1 MSDNMTKKRILN
13 VKSPTIVDSYY
24 EDEDFQKELD
34 KVSDDILINA
44 ETNRTIKNIRK
55 TLASAL
61 KKKYGF
67 TNGELKEL
75 TSKILKIHG
84 LEASNFDALSSF
96 AKILES
102 RVNDVSIDDNSN
114 KNEKTIAGVNNEITA
129 SFRKLVGYH
138 MLYGVMKD
146 LFGQAEAKVLSGD
159 LYDFS
164 LGLSDSTN
172 ILIPYCW
179 ALDASKIV
187 LEGRKFGQLPSA
199 PVHRVDSYIAALD
212 ETIHQMSSHLA
223 GAIAIGTFFLDT
235 AHILIYKQRVP
246 FEKIKT
252 DATMRKYIE
261 NCFQTFVHSV
271 NHLSRNGVESPFTNI
286 SLFDRVKLKGLVGPE
301 NYGWYFANKKE
312 VALDNGLED
321 KMSAEQ
327 WQEFVIN
334 YIIELQEIYAKFH
347 EKGDPLNNGIPYRF
361 PVTTMNISKDDD
373 DKVLDEKFFDFV
385 CQRDITRF
393 NIFTSK
399 GTKVASCCLSA
410 TTKVLAK
417 IDDDVKYLTVAQLY
431 DIWEKSKDVK
441 NIQIMG
447 DKGFVNVT
455 KGWKIKNTDNILNKI
470 TLKNGL
476 VISTTLDHP
485 SVKFDGDK
493 LVEVKSEELKVGD
506 IIPVSKNIQYECLNG
521 GTFELGRYV
530 GLFGAE
536 GMFDRRGDNAIYF
549 CFHTQEK
556 EYQQFIKDF
565 SLKTFGANSTIE
577 VSSTYEN
584 SLRVRVMSRSAYGLI
599 RDFFVGDLCTEKRL
613 TSRIFNMSED
623 FRKGFLTGFIE
634 GDGYTANSDR
644 SDYGSIHINNKELA
658 KDLVAIANSINIKCS
673 LRNKGNSQVVNILHN
688 DKMKLDVIKN
698 WHDSKG
704 SAQKSTVLLDMGE
717 YYGVKIESIEQIKT
731 KKNCSVYDFTVD
743 SENHLFQIYNGIITH
758 NCRLIN
764 DAELLDMG
772 SSVNSFGGSTVSMG
786 SHRVVTINFAR
797 IAYEANS
804 MEDFYHILDKR
815 IRGAAKVLKAHKVL
829 IGKMEEKG
837 LEPFITRGWIR
848 MDRLFSTFGILG
860 VVEAK
865 KILET
870 KFADQIEDGQDVM
883 KDYLVYLNKH
893 SQEYAKELGLFSNIE
908 QIPGE
913 SYAVRLATVDNL
925 IFDEDIID
933 APLYANQFVPLWE
946 DATIW
951 EKLEADGKYNQL
963 LTGGGIVHAQLG
975 SKTTPSQNRKI
986 IEYAIKCGC
995 EHFVLNSVYSKCPKC
1010 GAVYDHKVVSCSKC
1024 GHNEHME
1031 YYSRIVGY
1039 FTSVDSWNP
1048 TRKNWEFQRR
1058 TYIDDSLMN

>member
-129 SFRKLVGYH
+129 AFRKLVGYH

-146 LFGQAEAKVLSGD
+146 LYGQAEAKVLSGD

-199 PVHRVDSYIAALD
+199 PVHRVDSYISALD
-212 ETIHQMSSHLA
+212 ETVHQMSSHLA
-223 GAIAIGTFFLDT
+223 GAIAVGTFFLDI

-252 DATMRKYIE
+252 DAVMRKHIE

-312 VALDNGLED
+312 VALDNGLDD

-399 GTKVASCCLSA
+399 GTKVASC
-410 TTKVLAK
+410 
-417 IDDDVKYLTVAQLY
+417 
-431 DIWEKSKDVK
+431 
-441 NIQIMG
+441 
-447 DKGFVNVT
+447 
-455 KGWKIKNTDNILNKI
+455 
-470 TLKNGL
+470 
-476 VISTTLDHP
+476 
-485 SVKFDGDK
+485 
-493 LVEVKSEELKVGD
+493 
-506 IIPVSKNIQYECLNG
+506 
-521 GTFELGRYV
+521 
-530 GLFGAE
+530 
-536 GMFDRRGDNAIYF
+536 
-549 CFHTQEK
+549 
-556 EYQQFIKDF
+556 
-565 SLKTFGANSTIE
+565 
-577 VSSTYEN
+577 
-584 SLRVRVMSRSAYGLI
+584 
-599 RDFFVGDLCTEKRL
+599 
-613 TSRIFNMSED
+613 
-623 FRKGFLTGFIE
+623 
-634 GDGYTANSDR
+634 
-644 SDYGSIHINNKELA
+644 
-658 KDLVAIANSINIKCS
+658 
-673 LRNKGNSQVVNILHN
+673 
-688 DKMKLDVIKN
+688 
-698 WHDSKG
+698 
-704 SAQKSTVLLDMGE
+704 
-717 YYGVKIESIEQIKT
+717 
-731 KKNCSVYDFTVD
+731 
-743 SENHLFQIYNGIITH
+743 
-758 NCRLIN
+758 CRLIN

-975 SKTTPSQNRKI
+975 SKTTSSQNRKI

-1010 GAVYDHKVVSCSKC
+1010 GAVYDHKVASCSKC

-1031 YYSRIVGY
+1031 YFTRIVGY

-1048 TRKNWEFQRR
+1048 TRKNWEFERR
-1058 TYIDDSLMN
+1058 TFIDDSLMN

>member
-1 MSDNMTKKRILN
+1 MSELAVKKILN

-24 EDEDFQKELD
+24 EDEDFKKELD

-44 ETNRTIKNIRK
+44 ETTRTIKNIKK

-67 TNGELKEL
+67 SNGELKEL

-84 LEASNFDALSSF
+84 LDATNFDTLANF
-96 AKILES
+96 AKILDS

-129 SFRKLVGYH
+129 SNRKLIGYH

-146 LFGQAEAKVLSGD
+146 LYGQAEAKVLSGD

-179 ALDASKIV
+179 ALDASKLV

-199 PVHRVDSYIAALD
+199 PVHRVDSYISALD
-212 ETIHQMSSHLA
+212 ETVHQMSSHLA
-223 GAIAIGTFFLDT
+223 GAIAVGTFFLDI

-246 FEKIKT
+246 FEVVKNDPK
-252 DATMRKYIE
+252 MRKYIE

-286 SLFDRVKLKGLVGPE
+286 SLFDRVKLAGLIGQD
-301 NYGWYFANKKE
+301 NYGWYFANKKDI
-312 VALDNGLED
+312 AIDNGLED
-321 KMSAEQ
+321 KMSADE
-327 WQEFVIN
+327 WKEFVIN
-334 YIIELQEIYAKFH
+334 YISELQEIYAKFH

-361 PVTTMNISKDDD
+361 PVTTMNISKDDEGN
-373 DKVLDEKFFDFV
+373 VLDEKFFDFV

-399 GTKVASCCLSA
+399 GTKVASC
-410 TTKVLAK
+410 
-417 IDDDVKYLTVAQLY
+417 
-431 DIWEKSKDVK
+431 
-441 NIQIMG
+441 
-447 DKGFVNVT
+447 
-455 KGWKIKNTDNILNKI
+455 
-470 TLKNGL
+470 
-476 VISTTLDHP
+476 
-485 SVKFDGDK
+485 
-493 LVEVKSEELKVGD
+493 
-506 IIPVSKNIQYECLNG
+506 
-521 GTFELGRYV
+521 
-530 GLFGAE
+530 
-536 GMFDRRGDNAIYF
+536 
-549 CFHTQEK
+549 
-556 EYQQFIKDF
+556 
-565 SLKTFGANSTIE
+565 
-577 VSSTYEN
+577 
-584 SLRVRVMSRSAYGLI
+584 
-599 RDFFVGDLCTEKRL
+599 
-613 TSRIFNMSED
+613 
-623 FRKGFLTGFIE
+623 
-634 GDGYTANSDR
+634 
-644 SDYGSIHINNKELA
+644 
-658 KDLVAIANSINIKCS
+658 
-673 LRNKGNSQVVNILHN
+673 
-688 DKMKLDVIKN
+688 
-698 WHDSKG
+698 
-704 SAQKSTVLLDMGE
+704 
-717 YYGVKIESIEQIKT
+717 
-731 KKNCSVYDFTVD
+731 
-743 SENHLFQIYNGIITH
+743 
-758 NCRLIN
+758 CRLIN

-804 MEDFYHILDKR
+804 LEDFYHILDKR

-870 KFADQIEDGQDVM
+870 KFADEITEGQDVM
-883 KDYLVYLNKH
+883 NDYLVYLNKH
-893 SQEYAKELGLFSNIE
+893 STEYAKELGLFSNIE

-925 IFDEDIID
+925 IFNENIID

-975 SKTTPSQNRKI
+975 SKTTSAQNRKI
-986 IEYAIKCGC
+986 ILYAIKCGC

-1010 GAVYDHKVVSCSKC
+1010 GAVYDHKVTSCSKC

-1031 YYSRIVGY
+1031 YFTRIVGY

-1048 TRKNWEFQRR
+1048 TRKNWEFKKR
-1058 TYIDDSLMN
+1058 TFIDDSLVN

>member
-129 SFRKLVGYH
+129 AFRKLVGYH

-146 LFGQAEAKVLSGD
+146 LYGQAEAKVLSGD

-199 PVHRVDSYIAALD
+199 PVHRIDSYISALD

-223 GAIAIGTFFLDT
+223 GAIAVGTFFLDI

-246 FEKIKT
+246 FEKIKS
-252 DATMRKYIE
+252 DATMRKHIE

-399 GTKVASCCLSA
+399 GTKVASC
-410 TTKVLAK
+410 
-417 IDDDVKYLTVAQLY
+417 
-431 DIWEKSKDVK
+431 
-441 NIQIMG
+441 
-447 DKGFVNVT
+447 
-455 KGWKIKNTDNILNKI
+455 
-470 TLKNGL
+470 
-476 VISTTLDHP
+476 
-485 SVKFDGDK
+485 
-493 LVEVKSEELKVGD
+493 
-506 IIPVSKNIQYECLNG
+506 
-521 GTFELGRYV
+521 
-530 GLFGAE
+530 
-536 GMFDRRGDNAIYF
+536 
-549 CFHTQEK
+549 
-556 EYQQFIKDF
+556 
-565 SLKTFGANSTIE
+565 
-577 VSSTYEN
+577 
-584 SLRVRVMSRSAYGLI
+584 
-599 RDFFVGDLCTEKRL
+599 
-613 TSRIFNMSED
+613 
-623 FRKGFLTGFIE
+623 
-634 GDGYTANSDR
+634 
-644 SDYGSIHINNKELA
+644 
-658 KDLVAIANSINIKCS
+658 
-673 LRNKGNSQVVNILHN
+673 
-688 DKMKLDVIKN
+688 
-698 WHDSKG
+698 
-704 SAQKSTVLLDMGE
+704 
-717 YYGVKIESIEQIKT
+717 
-731 KKNCSVYDFTVD
+731 
-743 SENHLFQIYNGIITH
+743 
-758 NCRLIN
+758 CRLIN

-1010 GAVYDHKVVSCSKC
+1010 GAVYDHKVASCSKC

-1031 YYSRIVGY
+1031 YFTRVVG
-1039 FTSVDSWNP
+1039 FFVPVDCWNP
-1048 TRKNWEFQRR
+1048 TRRNWEFERR
-1058 TYIDDSLMN
+1058 TFIDDSLHN

>member
-129 SFRKLVGYH
+129 AFRKLVGYH

-146 LFGQAEAKVLSGD
+146 LYGQAEAKVLSGD

-199 PVHRVDSYIAALD
+199 PVHRVDSYISALD

-223 GAIAIGTFFLDT
+223 GAIAVGTFFLDI
-235 AHILIYKQRVP
+235 AHILIYKERVP

-252 DATMRKYIE
+252 DAVMRKHIE

-399 GTKVASCCLSA
+399 GTKVASC
-410 TTKVLAK
+410 
-417 IDDDVKYLTVAQLY
+417 
-431 DIWEKSKDVK
+431 
-441 NIQIMG
+441 
-447 DKGFVNVT
+447 
-455 KGWKIKNTDNILNKI
+455 
-470 TLKNGL
+470 
-476 VISTTLDHP
+476 
-485 SVKFDGDK
+485 
-493 LVEVKSEELKVGD
+493 
-506 IIPVSKNIQYECLNG
+506 
-521 GTFELGRYV
+521 
-530 GLFGAE
+530 
-536 GMFDRRGDNAIYF
+536 
-549 CFHTQEK
+549 
-556 EYQQFIKDF
+556 
-565 SLKTFGANSTIE
+565 
-577 VSSTYEN
+577 
-584 SLRVRVMSRSAYGLI
+584 
-599 RDFFVGDLCTEKRL
+599 
-613 TSRIFNMSED
+613 
-623 FRKGFLTGFIE
+623 
-634 GDGYTANSDR
+634 
-644 SDYGSIHINNKELA
+644 
-658 KDLVAIANSINIKCS
+658 
-673 LRNKGNSQVVNILHN
+673 
-688 DKMKLDVIKN
+688 
-698 WHDSKG
+698 
-704 SAQKSTVLLDMGE
+704 
-717 YYGVKIESIEQIKT
+717 
-731 KKNCSVYDFTVD
+731 
-743 SENHLFQIYNGIITH
+743 
-758 NCRLIN
+758 CRLIN

-1010 GAVYDHKVVSCSKC
+1010 GAVYDHKVASCSKC

-1031 YYSRIVGY
+1031 YFTRVVG
-1039 FTSVDSWNP
+1039 FFVPVDCWNP
-1048 TRKNWEFQRR
+1048 TRRNWEFERR
-1058 TYIDDSLMN
+1058 TFIDDSLHS

>member
-129 SFRKLVGYH
+129 AFRKLVGYH

-146 LFGQAEAKVLSGD
+146 LYGQAEAKVLSGD

-199 PVHRVDSYIAALD
+199 PVHRVDSYISALD
-212 ETIHQMSSHLA
+212 ETVHQMSSHLA
-223 GAIAIGTFFLDT
+223 GAIAVGTFFLDI
-235 AHILIYKQRVP
+235 AHILIYKERVP

-252 DATMRKYIE
+252 DAVMRKHIE

-361 PVTTMNISKDDD
+361 PVTTMNISKDDE

-399 GTKVASCCLSA
+399 GTKVASC
-410 TTKVLAK
+410 
-417 IDDDVKYLTVAQLY
+417 
-431 DIWEKSKDVK
+431 
-441 NIQIMG
+441 
-447 DKGFVNVT
+447 
-455 KGWKIKNTDNILNKI
+455 
-470 TLKNGL
+470 
-476 VISTTLDHP
+476 
-485 SVKFDGDK
+485 
-493 LVEVKSEELKVGD
+493 
-506 IIPVSKNIQYECLNG
+506 
-521 GTFELGRYV
+521 
-530 GLFGAE
+530 
-536 GMFDRRGDNAIYF
+536 
-549 CFHTQEK
+549 
-556 EYQQFIKDF
+556 
-565 SLKTFGANSTIE
+565 
-577 VSSTYEN
+577 
-584 SLRVRVMSRSAYGLI
+584 
-599 RDFFVGDLCTEKRL
+599 
-613 TSRIFNMSED
+613 
-623 FRKGFLTGFIE
+623 
-634 GDGYTANSDR
+634 
-644 SDYGSIHINNKELA
+644 
-658 KDLVAIANSINIKCS
+658 
-673 LRNKGNSQVVNILHN
+673 
-688 DKMKLDVIKN
+688 
-698 WHDSKG
+698 
-704 SAQKSTVLLDMGE
+704 
-717 YYGVKIESIEQIKT
+717 
-731 KKNCSVYDFTVD
+731 
-743 SENHLFQIYNGIITH
+743 
-758 NCRLIN
+758 CRLIN

-870 KFADQIEDGQDVM
+870 KFADQIEEGQDVM

-1010 GAVYDHKVVSCSKC
+1010 GAVYDHKVASCSKC

-1031 YYSRIVGY
+1031 YFTRIVGY

-1058 TYIDDSLMN
+1058 TFIDDSLMN

>member
-1 MSDNMTKKRILN
+1 MANNAVKRILN

-24 EDEDFQKELD
+24 EDEDFKKELD

-44 ETNRTIKNIRK
+44 ETTRTIKNIKK

-67 TNGELKEL
+67 SNGELKEL
-75 TSKILKIHG
+75 TSNILKIHG
-84 LEASNFDALSSF
+84 LDATNFDTLANF
-96 AKILES
+96 AKILDS

-129 SFRKLVGYH
+129 SNRKLIGYH

-146 LFGQAEAKVLSGD
+146 LYGQAEAKVLSGD

-179 ALDASKIV
+179 ALDASKLV

-199 PVHRVDSYIAALD
+199 PVHRVDSYISALD
-212 ETIHQMSSHLA
+212 ETAHQMSSHLA
-223 GAIAIGTFFLDT
+223 GAIAVGTFFLDV

-246 FEKIKT
+246 FEVIKN
-252 DATMRKYIE
+252 DPSMRKHIE

-271 NHLSRNGVESPFTNI
+271 NHLSRNGIESPFTNI
-286 SLFDRVKLKGLVGPE
+286 SLFDRVKLSGLIGKD

-312 VALDNGLED
+312 IAVDNGLED
-321 KMSAEQ
+321 KMSTEQ
-327 WQEFVIN
+327 WEEFVIN
-334 YIIELQEIYAKFH
+334 YIMELQEIYAKFH

-361 PVTTMNISKDDD
+361 PVATMNISKDDD
-373 DKVLDEKFFDFV
+373 DNVLDEKFFDFV

-399 GTKVASCCLSA
+399 GTKVASCC
-410 TTKVLAK
+410 
-417 IDDDVKYLTVAQLY
+417 
-431 DIWEKSKDVK
+431 
-441 NIQIMG
+441 
-447 DKGFVNVT
+447 
-455 KGWKIKNTDNILNKI
+455 
-470 TLKNGL
+470 
-476 VISTTLDHP
+476 
-485 SVKFDGDK
+485 
-493 LVEVKSEELKVGD
+493 
-506 IIPVSKNIQYECLNG
+506 
-521 GTFELGRYV
+521 
-530 GLFGAE
+530 
-536 GMFDRRGDNAIYF
+536 
-549 CFHTQEK
+549 
-556 EYQQFIKDF
+556 
-565 SLKTFGANSTIE
+565 
-577 VSSTYEN
+577 
-584 SLRVRVMSRSAYGLI
+584 
-599 RDFFVGDLCTEKRL
+599 
-613 TSRIFNMSED
+613 
-623 FRKGFLTGFIE
+623 
-634 GDGYTANSDR
+634 
-644 SDYGSIHINNKELA
+644 
-658 KDLVAIANSINIKCS
+658 
-673 LRNKGNSQVVNILHN
+673 
-688 DKMKLDVIKN
+688 
-698 WHDSKG
+698 
-704 SAQKSTVLLDMGE
+704 
-717 YYGVKIESIEQIKT
+717 
-731 KKNCSVYDFTVD
+731 
-743 SENHLFQIYNGIITH
+743 
-758 NCRLIN
+758 RLIN

-772 SSVNSFGGSTVSMG
+772 SSVNSFGGSTISMG

-804 MEDFYHILDKR
+804 LDDFYHILDKR

-865 KILET
+865 KILEIR
-870 KFADQIEDGQDVM
+870 FSEEIPEGDDVM
-883 KDYLVYLNKH
+883 HDFLVYLNKH
-893 SQEYAKELGLFSNIE
+893 SSEYAKELGLFSNIE

-913 SYAVRLATVDNL
+913 SYAVRLATVDNM
-925 IFDEDIID
+925 IFHDQDIIE

-946 DATIW
+946 EATIW

-1010 GAVYDHKVVSCSKC
+1010 GAVYDHKVASCSKC
-1024 GHNEHME
+1024 GHNEHMQ
-1031 YYSRIVGY
+1031 Y
-1039 FTSVDSWNP
+1039 FTRVVGFFVPVDSWNP
-1048 TRKNWEFQRR
+1048 TRRNWEFERR
-1058 TYIDDSLMN
+1058 TFIDDSLHN

>member
-129 SFRKLVGYH
+129 AFRKLVGYH

-146 LFGQAEAKVLSGD
+146 LYGQAEAKVLSGD

-199 PVHRVDSYIAALD
+199 PVHRVDSYISALD
-212 ETIHQMSSHLA
+212 ETVHQMSSHLA
-223 GAIAIGTFFLDT
+223 GAIAVGTFFLDI
-235 AHILIYKQRVP
+235 AHILIYKERVP

-252 DATMRKYIE
+252 DAVMRKHIE

-361 PVTTMNISKDDD
+361 PVTTMNISKDDE

-399 GTKVASCCLSA
+399 GTKVASC
-410 TTKVLAK
+410 
-417 IDDDVKYLTVAQLY
+417 
-431 DIWEKSKDVK
+431 
-441 NIQIMG
+441 
-447 DKGFVNVT
+447 
-455 KGWKIKNTDNILNKI
+455 
-470 TLKNGL
+470 
-476 VISTTLDHP
+476 
-485 SVKFDGDK
+485 
-493 LVEVKSEELKVGD
+493 
-506 IIPVSKNIQYECLNG
+506 
-521 GTFELGRYV
+521 
-530 GLFGAE
+530 
-536 GMFDRRGDNAIYF
+536 
-549 CFHTQEK
+549 
-556 EYQQFIKDF
+556 
-565 SLKTFGANSTIE
+565 
-577 VSSTYEN
+577 
-584 SLRVRVMSRSAYGLI
+584 
-599 RDFFVGDLCTEKRL
+599 
-613 TSRIFNMSED
+613 
-623 FRKGFLTGFIE
+623 
-634 GDGYTANSDR
+634 
-644 SDYGSIHINNKELA
+644 
-658 KDLVAIANSINIKCS
+658 
-673 LRNKGNSQVVNILHN
+673 
-688 DKMKLDVIKN
+688 
-698 WHDSKG
+698 
-704 SAQKSTVLLDMGE
+704 
-717 YYGVKIESIEQIKT
+717 
-731 KKNCSVYDFTVD
+731 
-743 SENHLFQIYNGIITH
+743 
-758 NCRLIN
+758 CRLIN

-1010 GAVYDHKVVSCSKC
+1010 GAVYDHKVASCSKC

-1031 YYSRIVGY
+1031 YYSRIVG
-1039 FTSVDSWNP
+1039 FFVPVDCWNP
-1048 TRKNWEFQRR
+1048 TRRNWEFQRR
-1058 TYIDDSLMN
+1058 TYIDDSLHDNN

>member
-129 SFRKLVGYH
+129 AFRKLVGYH

-146 LFGQAEAKVLSGD
+146 LYGQAEAKVLSGD

-199 PVHRVDSYIAALD
+199 PVHRVDSYISALD

-223 GAIAIGTFFLDT
+223 GAIAVGTFFLDI

-252 DATMRKYIE
+252 DAVMRKHIE

-321 KMSAEQ
+321 KMSSEE

-399 GTKVASCCLSA
+399 GTKVASC
-410 TTKVLAK
+410 
-417 IDDDVKYLTVAQLY
+417 
-431 DIWEKSKDVK
+431 
-441 NIQIMG
+441 
-447 DKGFVNVT
+447 
-455 KGWKIKNTDNILNKI
+455 
-470 TLKNGL
+470 
-476 VISTTLDHP
+476 
-485 SVKFDGDK
+485 
-493 LVEVKSEELKVGD
+493 
-506 IIPVSKNIQYECLNG
+506 
-521 GTFELGRYV
+521 
-530 GLFGAE
+530 
-536 GMFDRRGDNAIYF
+536 
-549 CFHTQEK
+549 
-556 EYQQFIKDF
+556 
-565 SLKTFGANSTIE
+565 
-577 VSSTYEN
+577 
-584 SLRVRVMSRSAYGLI
+584 
-599 RDFFVGDLCTEKRL
+599 
-613 TSRIFNMSED
+613 
-623 FRKGFLTGFIE
+623 
-634 GDGYTANSDR
+634 
-644 SDYGSIHINNKELA
+644 
-658 KDLVAIANSINIKCS
+658 
-673 LRNKGNSQVVNILHN
+673 
-688 DKMKLDVIKN
+688 
-698 WHDSKG
+698 
-704 SAQKSTVLLDMGE
+704 
-717 YYGVKIESIEQIKT
+717 
-731 KKNCSVYDFTVD
+731 
-743 SENHLFQIYNGIITH
+743 
-758 NCRLIN
+758 CRLIN

-1010 GAVYDHKVVSCSKC
+1010 GAVYDHKVASCSKC

-1031 YYSRIVGY
+1031 YFTRVVG
-1039 FTSVDSWNP
+1039 FFVPVDSWNP
-1048 TRKNWEFQRR
+1048 TRRNWEFERR
-1058 TYIDDSLMN
+1058 TFIDDSLHN

>member
-1 MSDNMTKKRILN
+1 MSDLTVKKILN

-24 EDEDFQKELD
+24 EDEDFKKELD

-44 ETNRTIKNIRK
+44 ETTRTIKNIKK

-67 TNGELKEL
+67 SNGELKEL
-75 TSKILKIHG
+75 TSKILNIHG
-84 LEASNFDALSSF
+84 LDATNFDTLANF
-96 AKILES
+96 AKILDS

-129 SFRKLVGYH
+129 SNRKLIGYH

-146 LFGQAEAKVLSGD
+146 LYGQAEAKVLSGD

-179 ALDASKIV
+179 ALDASKLV
-187 LEGRKFGQLPSA
+187 MEGRKFGQLPSA
-199 PVHRVDSYIAALD
+199 PVHRVDSYISALD
-212 ETIHQMSSHLA
+212 ETVHQMSSHLA
-223 GAIAIGTFFLDT
+223 GAIAVGTFFLDI

-246 FEKIKT
+246 FEVVKN
-252 DATMRKYIE
+252 DPTMRKYIE

-286 SLFDRVKLKGLVGPE
+286 SLFDRVKLSGLVGAD
-301 NYGWYFANKKE
+301 NYGWYLANKKDI
-312 VALDNGLED
+312 ALDNGLED
-321 KMSAEQ
+321 KMSADE
-327 WQEFVIN
+327 WKDFVIN
-334 YIIELQEIYAKFH
+334 YIMELQEIYAKFH

-373 DKVLDEKFFDFV
+373 GNILDENFFDFV

-399 GTKVASCCLSA
+399 GTKVASC
-410 TTKVLAK
+410 
-417 IDDDVKYLTVAQLY
+417 
-431 DIWEKSKDVK
+431 
-441 NIQIMG
+441 
-447 DKGFVNVT
+447 
-455 KGWKIKNTDNILNKI
+455 
-470 TLKNGL
+470 
-476 VISTTLDHP
+476 
-485 SVKFDGDK
+485 
-493 LVEVKSEELKVGD
+493 
-506 IIPVSKNIQYECLNG
+506 
-521 GTFELGRYV
+521 
-530 GLFGAE
+530 
-536 GMFDRRGDNAIYF
+536 
-549 CFHTQEK
+549 
-556 EYQQFIKDF
+556 
-565 SLKTFGANSTIE
+565 
-577 VSSTYEN
+577 
-584 SLRVRVMSRSAYGLI
+584 
-599 RDFFVGDLCTEKRL
+599 
-613 TSRIFNMSED
+613 
-623 FRKGFLTGFIE
+623 
-634 GDGYTANSDR
+634 
-644 SDYGSIHINNKELA
+644 
-658 KDLVAIANSINIKCS
+658 
-673 LRNKGNSQVVNILHN
+673 
-688 DKMKLDVIKN
+688 
-698 WHDSKG
+698 
-704 SAQKSTVLLDMGE
+704 
-717 YYGVKIESIEQIKT
+717 
-731 KKNCSVYDFTVD
+731 
-743 SENHLFQIYNGIITH
+743 
-758 NCRLIN
+758 CRLIN

-804 MEDFYHILDKR
+804 MEDFYKILDKR

-829 IGKMEEKG
+829 IGKMEAKG

-870 KFADQIEDGQDVM
+870 KFSDEIKEGQDVM
-883 KDYLVYLNKH
+883 NDYLVYLNKH

-925 IFDEDIID
+925 IFNDNIID

-975 SKTTPSQNRKI
+975 SKTTAAQNRKI
-986 IEYAIKCGC
+986 ILYAIKCGC
-995 EHFVLNSVYSKCPKC
+995 EHFVLNSVYSKCPEC
-1010 GAVYDHKVVSCSKC
+1010 GSVYDHKVASCSKC
-1024 GHNEHME
+1024 GHNEHMQ
-1031 YYSRIVGY
+1031 Y
-1039 FTSVDSWNP
+1039 FTRVVGFFVPVDSWNP
-1048 TRKNWEFQRR
+1048 TRRNWEFQRR
-1058 TYIDDSLMN
+1058 TFIDDSLHG